1 MVFEGRLLALRGRYI
16 MLHKPLDTVC
26 TSLDDDPRSV
36 LALLDVDKPE
46 QLHIAGRLD
55 VDTTGLVLITDDGNW
70 SHRITSPKKTCG
82 KRYRVKLAEP
92 VDEGVINVFAQ
103 GVMLKDETRVTL
115 PAQLEI
121 LTPQEVLLTLR
132 EGKYHQ
138 VKRMFAAMGNR
149 VVGLHREQIG
159 EIALDPSLEEG
170 EWRPLTSQEVAS
182 VV

>member
-1 MVFEGRLLALRGRYI
+1 M
-16 MLHKPLDTVC
+16 
-26 TSLDDDPRSV
+26 
-36 LALLDVDKPE
+36 
-46 QLHIAGRLD
+46 
-55 VDTTGLVLITDDGNW
+55 
-70 SHRITSPKKTCG
+70 
-82 KRYRVKLAEP
+82 
-92 VDEGVINVFAQ
+92 
-103 GVMLKDETRVTL
+103 TL